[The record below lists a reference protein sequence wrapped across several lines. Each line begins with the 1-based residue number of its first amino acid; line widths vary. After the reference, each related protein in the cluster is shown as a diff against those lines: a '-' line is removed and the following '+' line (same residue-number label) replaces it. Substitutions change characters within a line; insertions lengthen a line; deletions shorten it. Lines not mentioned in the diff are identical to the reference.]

1 MTPAPML
8 STSQNSTALDT
19 WLARATR
26 QLSAESAAQVR
37 TEIAEHYD
45 AAREDAIRAGAT
57 GDEAD
62 RSAVAALGDP
72 RAANSQYREIL
83 VTRSEAKLL
92 RSSACEARF
101 FSATPLRKRLLAIV
115 PAAAAICAAGAYAIA
130 TVTAPFTIPFALT
143 ASLNATASLIARIAI
158 VAAILTA
165 VVFAVPLL
173 PIYTPAR
180 ARIYR
185 AAKWLTVISLSIF
198 FFNPSH
204 YLEWSWLVVNCFSFV
219 AWTELKRMSLRRKI
233 PAANWPKHLY
243 L

>member
-1 MTPAPML
+1 MKPNM
-8 STSQNSTALDT
+8 TALDT
-19 WLARATR
+19 WLAQATR
-26 QLSAESAAQVR
+26 QLSAASAAQVR
-37 TEIAEHYD
+37 TEIEQHYES
-45 AAREDAIRAGAT
+45 AREDALASGVAA
-57 GDEAD
+57 DEAD
-62 RSAVAALGDP
+62 RVAVAALGDP

-83 VTRSEAKLL
+83 ITRSEAKLL

-101 FSATPLRKRLLAIV
+101 FSATPVRKRLLAIV
-115 PAAAAICAAGAYAIA
+115 PAAAAMCAAGAYAIA
-130 TVTAPFTIPFALT
+130 TITAPFAIPFA
-143 ASLNATASLIARIAI
+143 ASASANAIAALVARIAI

-185 AAKWLTVISLSIF
+185 AAKWLTVILLSVVF
-198 FFNPSH
+198 FDPSNR
-204 YLEWSWLVVNCFSFV
+204 LEWSWLVLNCFSFV
-219 AWTELKRMSLRRKI
+219 AWIELKRMSIRRKI